1 MFTPSTLNNLAACLF
16 LGLSYKL
23 GSTFLSTNPLRLT
36 ASEAATHYT
45 KRNLEFMFS
54 VCIRRWV
61 TARTR
66 KLYALCVAIQKKKDY
81 ILGDI
86 SEYQLPLYLWAAIF
100 TLLFEIT
107 WIPLLVDY
115 YRKLPGASSITEL
128 RGYCKLIPDV
138 TGYPKLHELEL
149 GNLKAE
155 SVSAKPTDIISGY
168 VRAGGRVL
176 YILRKV
182 LFGH

>member
-1 MFTPSTLNNLAACLF
+1 
-16 LGLSYKL
+16 
-23 GSTFLSTNPLRLT
+23 
-36 ASEAATHYT
+36 
-45 KRNLEFMFS
+45 
-54 VCIRRWV
+54 
-61 TARTR
+61 
-66 KLYALCVAIQKKKDY
+66 
-81 ILGDI
+81 
-86 SEYQLPLYLWAAIF
+86 
-100 TLLFEIT
+100 
-107 WIPLLVDY
+107 VDY